1 MRWTQG
7 GRSHN
12 LEDRRSAG
20 GGIGGRGLGIG
31 GTIVVLA
38 LSLIFRQDLFSA
50 LGVEPSIG
58 PTTARIPA
66 ADSVAQEEQ
75 VQFVSF
81 VLDDVQNTWAK
92 ILPSYTPARLVLFR
106 NSTDSGCGQ
115 AQSVMGPFYCPLDQ
129 RVYLDLGFFDELQQ
143 KFGAKGDFARAYVLA
158 HELGHH
164 VQHLTSTDASVRHD
178 HETYPSAPVV
188 LAIRLHKGKNRAYSL
203 YRTPPF
209 PAWCKRA
216 VRLPIERPEP
226 HPRAGDGKHP
236 PLDRDDPRN
245 VGHARDGEKNDSRQ
259 NPSRPHQ
266 WQPSDHRSPEP
277 SDQDKQHAG
286 DRKPSVGANQS
297 SSRVMND
304 DGIPR
309 LVRGHL
315 PANPGDQLAEQN
327 AHCEY
332 R

>member
-143 KFGAKGDFARAYVLA
+143 KFGATGDFARAYVLA

-164 VQHLTSTDASVRHD
+164 VQHLTGTDARVRQAQESNPSAANDLSVRLELQADCFAGVWAHSTDQRKLLQQGDVEEALGAASAVGDDRIQKQTTGRINVDSFTHG
-178 HETYPSAPVV
+178 SAPQ
-188 LAIRLHKGKNRAYSL
+188 RS
-203 YRTPPF
+203 TSF
-209 PAWCKRA
+209 KRGF
-216 VRLPIERPEP
+216 ES
-226 HPRAGDGKHP
+226 GDP
-236 PLDRDDPRN
+236 TNCNTL
-245 VGHARDGEKNDSRQ
+245 
-259 NPSRPHQ
+259 
-266 WQPSDHRSPEP
+266 
-277 SDQDKQHAG
+277 
-286 DRKPSVGANQS
+286 
-297 SSRVMND
+297 
-304 DGIPR
+304 
-309 LVRGHL
+309 
-315 PANPGDQLAEQN
+315 
-327 AHCEY
+327 
-332 R
+332 